1 MNQTRQTNASHTFL
15 AAHAIKRL
23 REERGLTQRVLAE
36 SLGVTDKAVSKWE
49 SGRGLPDISLVEP
62 LAQRLGISVA
72 ELLAGDIRANANR
85 AGNMLKGV
93 FYVCPICG
101 NVVHALGEGSFSCCG
116 STMFPQEAEEPDAD
130 HAFSIERIEDDWY
143 VTLDHPMTKDHYIS
157 FVAYA
162 TMNGICFKKLYP
174 EQSVQPRFH
183 IPGAAGYIFTAINT
197 DSYVADASQI
207 TAVYP
212 PSSCVPRGPKM
223 SVDNLPFLAC
233 VRAQNGRLST
243 LVS

>member
-15 AAHAIKRL
+15 AAHAIKQL
-23 REERGLTQRVLAE
+23 REERGLTQRTLAE

-116 STMFPQEAEEPDAD
+116 STMLPQEAEEPDAD
-130 HAFSIERIEDDWY
+130 HAFSIERIEDDCLRLPY
-143 VTLDHPMTKDHYIS
+143 GLGGLSRRDRPR
-157 FVAYA
+157 
-162 TMNGICFKKLYP
+162 
-174 EQSVQPRFH
+174 QSV
-183 IPGAAGYIFTAINT
+183 
-197 DSYVADASQI
+197 
-207 TAVYP
+207 P
-212 PSSCVPRGPKM
+212 PCLPVLLPQRSPRG
-223 SVDNLPFLAC
+223 V
-233 VRAQNGRLST
+233 GRPTSAT
-243 LVS
+243 CGYVKTRRGR

>member
-23 REERGLTQRVLAE
+23 REERGLTQRALAE

-101 NVVHALGEGSFSCCG
+101 NVVHALGEGSFS
-116 STMFPQEAEEPDAD
+116 
-130 HAFSIERIEDDWY
+130 
-143 VTLDHPMTKDHYIS
+143 
-157 FVAYA
+157 
-162 TMNGICFKKLYP
+162 
-174 EQSVQPRFH
+174 
-183 IPGAAGYIFTAINT
+183 
-197 DSYVADASQI
+197 
-207 TAVYP
+207 
-212 PSSCVPRGPKM
+212 
-223 SVDNLPFLAC
+223 
-233 VRAQNGRLST
+233 
-243 LVS
+243 

>member
-1 MNQTRQTNASHTFL
+1 M

-23 REERGLTQRVLAE
+23 REERGLTQRAWRK
-36 SLGVTDKAVSKWE
+36 LGVTDKAVSKWE

-116 STMFPQEAEEPDAD
+116 STMLPQEPKSRTRTTP
-130 HAFSIERIEDDWY
+130 F
-143 VTLDHPMTKDHYIS
+143 
-157 FVAYA
+157 
-162 TMNGICFKKLYP
+162 
-174 EQSVQPRFH
+174 
-183 IPGAAGYIFTAINT
+183 
-197 DSYVADASQI
+197 
-207 TAVYP
+207 
-212 PSSCVPRGPKM
+212 PSSASRTIGTSRSIIP
-223 SVDNLPFLAC
+223 
-233 VRAQNGRLST
+233 
-243 LVS
+243 